1 MMTMMTIGLPI
12 RQELRHLR
20 GRQHAGDVGVAAPG
34 LVGRQGPARMWFF
47 HGYSMVNNDDHN

>member
-47 HGYSMVNNDDHN
+47 HG